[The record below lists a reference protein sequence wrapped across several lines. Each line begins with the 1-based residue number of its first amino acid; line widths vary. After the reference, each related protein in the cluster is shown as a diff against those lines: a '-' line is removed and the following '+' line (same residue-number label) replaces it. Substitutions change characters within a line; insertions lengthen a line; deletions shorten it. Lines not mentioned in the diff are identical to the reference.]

1 MALETHKSAQEEAD
15 HHAGDAGQEQG
26 PRWALFCHVR
36 AAGHLAQGLMPADL
50 GSCPGPIPSW
60 PCKLGVSVSLKTEL
74 LIFFKSQFCQSVNG
88 NILIL

>member
-1 MALETHKSAQEEAD
+1 MCPCAALETHKSAQEEAD

-60 PCKLGVSVSLKTEL
+60 PRKL

-88 NILIL
+88 NNTYFMRLL